1 MLNGDFDIL
10 HLSAIAV
17 IVVFLALRFL
27 KKKKPRDSFESF
39 QATSHTSNA
48 RIFER
53 QRVVPA
59 TKKCP
64 GCEQQLPLAAIMC
77 EGCDY
82 NFLAARPDRLHSMLP
97 APEALSEEPVQRKV
111 ASAV

>member
-1 MLNGDFDIL
+1 MLNGSLNIL
-10 HLSAIAV
+10 SLSAIAV
-17 IVVFLALRFL
+17 IVVFLTYRFL
-27 KKKKPRDSFESF
+27 KRKKLCDCFESF
-39 QATSHTSNA
+39 QASSHTNNA

-53 QRVVPA
+53 QRVPA

-64 GCEQQLPLAAIMC
+64 GCEQQLPLSAIIC
-77 EGCDY
+77 EECDY

-97 APEALSEEPVQRKV
+97 APEASVEEPEQRKV

>member
-1 MLNGDFDIL
+1 MLNGNFDIL

-17 IVVFLALRFL
+17 IMVFLALRFL
-27 KKKKPRDSFESF
+27 KRKKPRDFFESF
-39 QATSHTSNA
+39 QATSNTSNA

-64 GCEQQLPLAAIMC
+64 GCEQQLALAAIIC
-77 EGCDY
+77 EACDY
-82 NFLAARPDRLHSMLP
+82 NFLAARPDRSHSMLP
-97 APEALSEEPVQRKV
+97 APEAFSEEPEQKKI

>member
-1 MLNGDFDIL
+1 MLNGSFNIL
-10 HLSAIAV
+10 SLPAIVV
-17 IVVFLALRFL
+17 IVVFLARRFL
-27 KKKKPRDSFESF
+27 KRKKLRDCFESF
-39 QATSHTSNA
+39 QASNNTKSA

-53 QRVVPA
+53 QRVPA

-64 GCEQQLPLAAIMC
+64 GCEQQLPLSAIMC

-97 APEALSEEPVQRKV
+97 APEALAEEPEQKKI
-111 ASAV
+111 AAAI

>member
-1 MLNGDFDIL
+1 MLNGNFDVL
-10 HLSAIAV
+10 HLFAIAA

-39 QATSHTSNA
+39 QTTSNTSNA

-53 QRVVPA
+53 QRVPA

-64 GCEQQLPLAAIMC
+64 GCEQQLPLAAIIC

-82 NFLAARPDRLHSMLP
+82 NFLAARPDRSHSMLP
-97 APEALSEEPVQRKV
+97 APEALPEEPEQQKI

>member
-1 MLNGDFDIL
+1 MLNGSLDIL
-10 HLSAIAV
+10 SLSAIAV
-17 IVVFLALRFL
+17 IVVFLARRFL
-27 KKKKPRDSFESF
+27 KRKKLRDCFESF
-39 QATSHTSNA
+39 QAATNTSTA
-48 RIFER
+48 GIFER
-53 QRVVPA
+53 HRVPA

-64 GCEQQLPLAAIMC
+64 GCERQLPLAAIIC

-97 APEALSEEPVQRKV
+97 APEAFAEEPEQKKI

>member
-1 MLNGDFDIL
+1 MLNGSFNVL
-10 HLSAIAV
+10 SLSAIAV
-17 IVVFLALRFL
+17 IVVFLARRFL
-27 KKKKPRDSFESF
+27 KRKKLRDCFESF
-39 QATSHTSNA
+39 QASSITSNGG
-48 RIFER
+48 IFER
-53 QRVVPA
+53 QRVPA

-64 GCEQQLPLAAIMC
+64 GCERQLPLSAIIC

-97 APEALSEEPVQRKV
+97 APEALAEELEQKKI